1 MARKLGAKCKQCR
14 REGQKLNLKGD
25 RCNSPKCAVVKRNF
39 PPGQHGPTSRIRL
52 TPYGAQLRE
61 KQKAKNIYGLR
72 ERQFGGYFDKATKQ
86 VGNTA
91 NFLVQLLEM
100 RLDNVVYRLG
110 FGKNRSSARQLVG
123 HGHVF
128 VNGRKV
134 NIPSFQVKP
143 GDLIT
148 LRERTTKSKLIQN
161 ELIRLEKHET
171 PSWLHLEA
179 KDLAG
184 KVLSKPEGADL
195 KQNFDP
201 RRIVEFY
208 SR

>member
-1 MARKLGAKCKQCR
+1 
-14 REGQKLNLKGD
+14 
-25 RCNSPKCAVVKRNF
+25 
-39 PPGQHGPTSRIRL
+39 
-52 TPYGAQLRE
+52 
-61 KQKAKNIYGLR
+61 
-72 ERQFGGYFDKATKQ
+72 
-86 VGNTA
+86 
-91 NFLVQLLEM
+91 
-100 RLDNVVYRLG
+100 
-110 FGKNRSSARQLVG
+110 
-123 HGHVF
+123 
-128 VNGRKV
+128 
-134 NIPSFQVKP
+134 VKP

-148 LRERTTKSKLIQN
+148 LRERITKSKLIQN